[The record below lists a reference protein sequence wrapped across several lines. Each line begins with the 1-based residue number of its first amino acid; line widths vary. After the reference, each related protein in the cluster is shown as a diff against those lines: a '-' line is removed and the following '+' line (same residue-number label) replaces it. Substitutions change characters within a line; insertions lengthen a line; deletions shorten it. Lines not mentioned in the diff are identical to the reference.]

1 MTTAPAVS
9 ARAREGPVAYGRIA
23 VLAGV
28 LFLSFTVAL
37 FIGNSLIYSISSA

>member
-9 ARAREGPVAYGRIA
+9 ARAREGLVAYGRIA
-23 VLAGV
+23 VLVGV
-28 LFLSFTVAL
+28 LLLSFTVAL